1 MSFKPNMSQK
11 LYGTLHDR
19 LNFNNVYNV
28 PIKIDVMV
36 WVILDQQLN
45 HLYSSIHRETIPK

>member
-1 MSFKPNMSQK
+1 MSQK